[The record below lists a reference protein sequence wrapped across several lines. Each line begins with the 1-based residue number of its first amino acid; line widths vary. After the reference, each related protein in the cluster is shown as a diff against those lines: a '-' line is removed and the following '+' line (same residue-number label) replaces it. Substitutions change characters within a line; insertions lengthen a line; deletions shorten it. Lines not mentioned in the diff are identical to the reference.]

1 MVGWACQA
9 CYHTKNG
16 TVSLILVVRG
26 ETQHPVHDNWGDIF
40 FDLFYVALACKLC
53 VCMWQEAG
61 AVKLPES
68 IHLVVAHQ
76 VDLLFQTIWEIC
88 YEKIRP
94 GKDCSIFVLVFF
106 LPLSCG
112 I

>member
-1 MVGWACQA
+1 M
-9 CYHTKNG
+9 
-16 TVSLILVVRG
+16 
-26 ETQHPVHDNWGDIF
+26 
-40 FDLFYVALACKLC
+40 ALACKLC

-88 YEKIRP
+88 YEKTEENVISLL
-94 GKDCSIFVLVFF
+94 DDDDDDDDVSSASNDITFSSVLL
-106 LPLSCG
+106 LPFGARATLKM
-112 I
+112 